1 METFKLVKY
10 IPGEW
15 YLHNGLI
22 FSRNTPCFVSANANF
37 NQFVPN
43 GTFLYLLKT
52 YDPDVF
58 RG

>member
-10 IPGEW
+10 MPGEW
-15 YLHNGLI
+15 YLHKGLI
-22 FSRNTPCFVSANANF
+22 FSRNIPCIVSANANF

-52 YDPDVF
+52 YDSDVF